1 MPKLLTAAAVLFGTQ
16 LIVQQS
22 VGQDCRTGIS
32 ITEDQLDLTSSEFCL
47 EWWSLFITLY
57 K

>member
-1 MPKLLTAAAVLFGTQ
+1 MPKLLTAAAVLLGTQ

-22 VGQDCRTGIS
+22 VGQDCRIS
-32 ITEDQLDLTSSEFCL
+32 ITEDQLKLDLGEFFL
-47 EWWSLFITLY
+47 EWWSLFIITLY

>member
-22 VGQDCRTGIS
+22 VGQDCRIS
-32 ITEDQLDLTSSEFCL
+32 ITEDQLKLDLGEFFL
-47 EWWSLFITLY
+47 EWWSLFSITLY